1 MIINENGYGEKAP
14 EAEVK
19 ESVRAKKLKKQA
31 EETEV
36 VVEEDA
42 EQE

>member
-1 MIINENGYGEKAP
+1 MIINENGWGDKAP

-36 VVEEDA
+36 VEEDA